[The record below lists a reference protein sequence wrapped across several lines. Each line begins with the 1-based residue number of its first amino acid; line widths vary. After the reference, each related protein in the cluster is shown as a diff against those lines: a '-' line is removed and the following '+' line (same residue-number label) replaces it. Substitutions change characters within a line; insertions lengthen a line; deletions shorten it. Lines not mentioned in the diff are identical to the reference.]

1 MANKFF
7 NELSVDQIEKKIIDS
22 LDIIQNLRFQ
32 KTLQQLE
39 DLSTIKKT
47 KKELAQLKTVLN
59 EFKIGIRK

>member
-7 NELSVDQIEKKIIDS
+7 NELNVDQIKDRINDS
-22 LDIIQNLRFQ
+22 LDALQNLRFQ

>member
-7 NELSVDQIEKKIIDS
+7 NELNENQIKDRINDS
-22 LDIIQNLRFQ
+22 LDALQNLRFQ

-39 DLSTIKKT
+39 DLSIIKKT